1 MMFFKRGS
9 VEFNFNISWSCVF
22 GSWWFI
28 SYIFYFRKEN
38 ENDFGLMFLR
48 GVWPIFQGS
57 LFACALK

>member
-22 GSWWFI
+22 GSWRFL

-38 ENDFGLMFLR
+38 ENDFGLIFLFR
-48 GVWPIFQGS
+48 VCGLYFRE
-57 LFACALK
+57 ACLLVL

>member
-1 MMFFKRGS
+1 M
-9 VEFNFNISWSCVF
+9 EFNFNISWSCVF